1 MTSEKLSTN
10 QITKLLH
17 DEINQMQHADN
28 QKFATER
35 EIMERFSVSRMSAR
49 QILND
54 LVAEGVLYRE
64 KGKGVFI
71 NKRIIQRSQY
81 IYSFTEQ
88 MEERGLTPSSEV
100 LDLKKI
106 LPPEI
111 ARLTLGMEEGEFCF
125 FVKRLR
131 FADNEPF
138 AVETIYTPVSLVPN
152 LDTYDLEHESFYRI
166 LEEDY
171 HKEFSYN
178 KEVVSAIEVEG
189 EIAQQLY
196 GKEHGIALKVMDI
209 LYDVNQQAMEY
220 AESWYHA
227 EKYSYVSISVKR

>member
-1 MTSEKLSTN
+1 MESSKLTTN

-17 DEINQMQHADN
+17 DEINQMTNADHK
-28 QKFATER
+28 KFATER

-81 IYSFTEQ
+81 IYSFTES
-88 MEERGLTPSSEV
+88 MKERGMTPSSKVIE
-100 LDLKKI
+100 LKKMI
-106 LPPEI
+106 PPEL

-125 FVKRLR
+125 FLKRLR

-138 AVETIYTPVSLVPN
+138 ALETIYTPVSLVPELEN
-152 LDTYDLEHESFYRI
+152 YDLAHDSFYRI
-166 LEEDY
+166 LEEEY

-178 KEVVSAIEVEG
+178 KEVISAIEVDG
-189 EIAQQLY
+189 DIAQQLY
-196 GKEHGIALKVMDI
+196 GKDHGISLKVLDI
-209 LYDVNQQAMEY
+209 LYDVNQQALEY

-227 EKYSYVSISVKR
+227 EKYSYVSISLKR

>member
-1 MTSEKLSTN
+1 MDSIKLTTN
-10 QITKLLH
+10 QITKILH
-17 DEINQMQHADN
+17 DEINQMTNADHK
-28 QKFATER
+28 KFATER

-81 IYSFTEQ
+81 IYSFTES
-88 MEERGLTPSSEV
+88 MKERGMTPSSKVIE
-100 LDLKKI
+100 LKKI
-106 LPPEI
+106 IPPEL

-125 FVKRLR
+125 FLKRLR
-131 FADNEPF
+131 FADDEPF
-138 AVETIYTPVSLVPN
+138 ALETIYTPVSLVPDLEN
-152 LDTYDLEHESFYRI
+152 YDLAHDSFYRI
-166 LEEDY
+166 LEEEY

-178 KEVVSAIEVEG
+178 KEVVSAIEVDG

-196 GKEHGIALKVMDI
+196 GKDHGISLKVLDI
-209 LYDVNQQAMEY
+209 LYDVDQQALEY

-227 EKYSYVSISVKR
+227 EKYSYVSISLKR